1 VITLKLIGW
10 EKGLQAVSLMSAIRE
25 HSDAS
30 LVQAKAMVEGL
41 LAGQVITIGFSDAA
55 RMEAFRRTARDL
67 GAKCE

>member
-1 VITLKLIGW
+1 MG
-10 EKGLQAVSLMSAIRE
+10 AIHE